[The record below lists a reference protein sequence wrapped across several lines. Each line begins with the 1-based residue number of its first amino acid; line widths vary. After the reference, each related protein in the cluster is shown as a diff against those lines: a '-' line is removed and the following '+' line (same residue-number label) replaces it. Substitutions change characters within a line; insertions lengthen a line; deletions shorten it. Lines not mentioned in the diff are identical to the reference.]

1 MKQRLH
7 TQTGTMGTRG
17 VLDTIDHLV
26 FRCDKDDRRPIVER
40 KREVSEVS
48 EFRGVKQGSHSNDW
62 LSKSVRLQTGASQS
76 SEVV

>member
-1 MKQRLH
+1 
-7 TQTGTMGTRG
+7 MGTRG

-48 EFRGVKQGSHSNDW
+48 EFRGVKQGRT
-62 LSKSVRLQTGASQS
+62 LMTGCQNL
-76 SEVV
+76 